1 MEKEI
6 LSALKEKFGDVQ
18 EAILTKMAAKLAAAG
33 KTAEDA
39 KNVTFQQLLES
50 YGDSRATDATK
61 TAVLNY
67 EKKHNLKDGK
77 PVEVTPPEPPAP
89 LAGNNEENNIPEWAK
104 ALIESNKALKERV
117 EAMNGEKKEAER
129 RQQLESVLGALP
141 EGLRKGYERI
151 RLDNMEDEAFGNL
164 INEVKAEVE
173 DISKS
178 VQAKGAVF
186 GRPTSNLGTP
196 TSGEA
201 TKEEVDRILDRM
213 NINNL

>member
-18 EAILTKMAAKLAAAG
+18 EAILTKMAAKLAGNG

-77 PVEVTPPEPPAP
+77 PIEANPPEPPAP
-89 LAGNNEENNIPEWAK
+89 PAGNNEENNIPEWAK
-104 ALIESNKALKERV
+104 QLIESNKALKERV

-164 INEVKAEVE
+164 MNEVKAEVE

-186 GRPTSNLGTP
+186 GRPTSSHGTP
-196 TSGEA
+196 TTGEA

>member
-6 LSALKEKFGDVQ
+6 LSALKEKFGDVN

-39 KNVTFQQLLES
+39 KNVTVMQLLES

-67 EKKHNLKDGK
+67 EKKHNIKDGK
-77 PVEVTPPEPPAP
+77 PIEEPQPPQPQPP
-89 LAGNNEENNIPEWAK
+89 LEDKDKIPEWAK
-104 ALIESNKALKERV
+104 QLIESNKALKERV
-117 EAMNGEKKEAER
+117 ETMTGEKREAER
-129 RQQLESVLGALP
+129 RQQLEGVLGALP

-151 RLDNMEDEAFGNL
+151 RLDDMEDEAFGTL
-164 INEVKAEVE
+164 LQEVQSEVE
-173 DISKS
+173 GIQKS

-186 GRPTSNLGTP
+186 GRPTSSLGTG
-196 TSGEA
+196 SSKEA
-201 TKEEVDRILDRM
+201 TKEELDSVVSRF
-213 NINNL
+213 NIN